1 MGEYENVTLNML
13 YQKLEVIEQELKEIS
28 EDLHRVKPEFVEK
41 LKKIEKGKFHTFKN
55 VEEMEKHIDEN
66 E

>member
-1 MGEYENVTLNML
+1 MGEYENVTLDMV
-13 YQKLEVIEQELKEIS
+13 YKKLQTIEEEVKEIS

-41 LKKIEKGKFHTFKN
+41 LKQIEKGKFHTFKSI
-55 VEEMEKHIDEN
+55 EEMEKHMDES